1 MEKMSRAER
10 ARQFMPFAAL
20 RGFEELIREQTKEI
34 APTREL
40 SEEQAARLS
49 ARLSR
54 LERGM
59 IVEVVYYAQ
68 DGYVT
73 LHGMV
78 SDVDLPMRTLTVIKT
93 KIPIDD
99 LADLRIEDPNESE
112 Q

>member
-1 MEKMSRAER
+1 MERMSRAER

-34 APTREL
+34 APKREL

-49 ARLSR
+49 ARLAR

-59 IVEVVYYAQ
+59 LVKVVYYAQ

-73 LHGMV
+73 LRGMI
-78 SDVDLPMRTLTVIKT
+78 SDVNLPMRTITVV
-93 KIPIDD
+93 KIEISIDEI
-99 LADLRIEDPNESE
+99 ADLRIGEQDESE
-112 Q
+112 K

>member
-20 RGFEELIREQTKEI
+20 RGFEDLIREQTKEI
-34 APTREL
+34 SPKREL
-40 SEEQAARLS
+40 SEEQAERLS
-49 ARLSR
+49 ARLSH

-59 IVEVVYYAQ
+59 LVKVIYYAQ

-78 SDVDLPMRTLTVIKT
+78 SDVDLPMRTLTVVKT
-93 KIPIDD
+93 KIRIDD
-99 LADLRIEDPNESE
+99 LADLRFDESKESE
-112 Q
+112 E